1 MNETQTR
8 GTRKIRCGV
17 VVSDAMDKTVAVGVE
32 RTYRHPRYGKVIRK
46 TEVFKVHDEGDQA
59 RVGDQVEIM
68 ETRPL
73 SKTKR
78 WRLVSILKAAPRAPS
93 APVPEPSAPASAA
106 PAAGS
111 AEEPAS
117 R

>member
-1 MNETQTR
+1 MNETRTR
-8 GTRKIRCGV
+8 RTRKIRCGV

-46 TEVFKVHDEGDQA
+46 TEIFKVHDEGDQA

-78 WRLVSILKAAPRAPS
+78 WRLVSILKVAPRAPETAEP
-93 APVPEPSAPASAA
+93 APAEPAPAS
-106 PAAGS
+106 
-111 AEEPAS
+111 